1 MQHPSATPKKPI
13 SSDWLSEVVESRQ
26 PLSDANP
33 IWVRHGVISS
43 GPPVPHA
50 EQHPYC
56 EISFG
61 LNGRTIVMVEQEEA
75 LKLPGDLL
83 LLGPGMPHN
92 ARVLNYPL
100 HFITVY
106 FLASVLVEAGPVSDG
121 VRTLRRFTVKQPLS
135 DRLIRPSR
143 EMLRHI
149 KPIFQQMIAEFERPC
164 YGREIKLRTLLMDLL
179 VLLFRWEE
187 SKGVVIWNQDLDTDW
202 RPITRT
208 LAYLRTHYQEPIYA
222 QELAKAAGLS
232 VSRLK
237 FRFKEALG
245 ISWVK
250 YLQGYRIHRAAALL
264 SEPGHN
270 VTEAAFAVGFDSL
283 SHFNTLF
290 RSLMGI
296 CPREY
301 RKRSEER
308 RQRQPKTNLP
318 LAM

>member
-1 MQHPSATPKKPI
+1 MLKPSAAPKKPA
-13 SSDWLSEVVESRQ
+13 SFDWLSEVVESRQ

-33 IWVRHGVISS
+33 IWVRHGVVSS
-43 GPPVPHA
+43 GPPVPHP

-61 LNGRTIVMVEQEEA
+61 LNARTIVMVEQEEV
-75 LKLPGDLL
+75 LKLSGDLL
-83 LLGPGMPHN
+83 LLGPGMPHT

-106 FLASVLVEAGPVSDG
+106 FLPSVLIEAGPASDG

-135 DRLIRPSR
+135 DRLIRPPR

-149 KPIFQQMIAEFERPC
+149 KSIFYQMIAEFERQR

-187 SKGVVIWNQDLDTDW
+187 SKGMVIWNQALDADW

-208 LAYLRTHYQEPIYA
+208 LTYLRAHYQEPIYA
-222 QELAKAAGLS
+222 KEVAKAAGLS
-232 VSRLK
+232 TSRLK
-237 FRFKEALG
+237 CLFKEALG

-283 SHFNTLF
+283 SHFNFLF

-296 CPREY
+296 SPRDY

-308 RQRQPKTNLP
+308 TQPKAAVQ
-318 LAM
+318 LARK